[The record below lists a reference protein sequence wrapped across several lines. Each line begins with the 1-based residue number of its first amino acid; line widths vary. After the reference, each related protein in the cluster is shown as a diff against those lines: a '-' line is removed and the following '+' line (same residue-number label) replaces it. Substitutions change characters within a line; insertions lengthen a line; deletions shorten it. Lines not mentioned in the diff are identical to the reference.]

1 MPKICQK
8 GKKIGPLDGHRFE
21 NMLAWKANECIGV
34 LVVIAKVFFEKKN
47 WKIIKKWLDLGDF
60 LAFLAISFFN
70 FLTRNHC
77 RETENAKYFTRLTF
91 GEAIA
96 GVVTKEFGLV
106 YPGYPKYAD
115 MAVWKK
121 REKKKEKKLDH

>member
-8 GKKIGPLDGHRFE
+8 GKKRKKNLTPRWPSLWEYVGMKGKWMYRSFGGDSKSIF
-21 NMLAWKANECIGV
+21 W
-34 LVVIAKVFFEKKN
+34 KKN

-60 LAFLAISFFN
+60 LAFLANFFFN
-70 FLTRNHC
+70 FLTKNHG

-115 MAVWKK
+115 MAV
-121 REKKKEKKLDH
+121 